1 MIFERLIRHF
11 SDMTDAIIFP
21 LIQFLYVR
29 ESEQLSLS
37 DKFCRLVFRG
47 VSVRKKPAPFQFEKL
62 FHRFFN
68 VFSLYFKKFVVGGG
82 ACPRINGSWIRF
94 NFFSSYVM
102 LLKFCFPQGDTNI
115 FPSEQLFA
123 YGQRYRINT
132 PYNRY

>member
-47 VSVRKKPAPFQFEKL
+47 VSVRKKTAPFQFEKL

-68 VFSLYFKKFVVGGG
+68 VFSLYFKKFVVVR
-82 ACPRINGSWIRF
+82 ALGSWIRF

-102 LLKFCFPQGDTNI
+102 LLKFCLPQGDTNN